1 MQTKRRRPNSSD
13 TEFKPFITSDNNHEY
28 KKVGKTWTKTMKGL
42 DVKLKKDKNGNPIA
56 WFIRPNDNNVLAK
69 LFNTRKKGI
78 IISHARFCKK
88 FMNEDSL
95 LGKRYPHLISK
106 VNAKNITC
114 RRDPDGAR
122 RDSTFK
128 VARRDSTFKVARA
141 ASPTFKP
148 VSNRNPVIEPEYDV
162 LPLPDTMTDPIDNN
176 KLFIKNPLID
186 KNKPL
191 IDKNKLFIKNPLID
205 KPLIDKNKPLID
217 KNKPLI
223 DKNMINPNI
232 SLVPNLGP
240 NLGPNRTYE
249 PTFSHLTSMPP
260 MPEMFVPKSY
270 LLQPQSQPAVQR
282 FKTQPRNKYSQND
295 LNQLIAMGFDKTHA
309 INALMRYNDFNTAL
323 NLLTD
328 PNNVVTQQD
337 RQGNAFA
344 TQIQLYKQP
353 ETRHFNVVNNGGSG
367 DCLFL
372 SLAETLMR
380 AKKINY
386 NTDLRKTAFDLRQQ
400 IVSYVMSHLDN
411 YFIEDI
417 MQTFRDAVQGG
428 VVVNGQTLY
437 MHNYEHVMR
446 NISTFGTE
454 LEISAA
460 TQIYKINIY
469 VVNTNGIGWDQLY
482 IGDIN
487 NKVTWANVWY
497 IFNMNNG
504 HYTSLVC
511 TDSSGKCPK

>member
-1 MQTKRRRPNSSD
+1 
-13 TEFKPFITSDNNHEY
+13 
-28 KKVGKTWTKTMKGL
+28 
-42 DVKLKKDKNGNPIA
+42 
-56 WFIRPNDNNVLAK
+56 
-69 LFNTRKKGI
+69 
-78 IISHARFCKK
+78 
-88 FMNEDSL
+88 
-95 LGKRYPHLISK
+95 
-106 VNAKNITC
+106 
-114 RRDPDGAR
+114 
-122 RDSTFK
+122 
-128 VARRDSTFKVARA
+128 
-141 ASPTFKP
+141 
-148 VSNRNPVIEPEYDV
+148 
-162 LPLPDTMTDPIDNN
+162 
-176 KLFIKNPLID
+176 
-186 KNKPL
+186 
-191 IDKNKLFIKNPLID
+191 
-205 KPLIDKNKPLID
+205 
-217 KNKPLI
+217 
-223 DKNMINPNI
+223 
-232 SLVPNLGP
+232 
-240 NLGPNRTYE
+240 
-249 PTFSHLTSMPP
+249 
-260 MPEMFVPKSY
+260 
-270 LLQPQSQPAVQR
+270 
-282 FKTQPRNKYSQND
+282 
-295 LNQLIAMGFDKTHA
+295 
-309 INALMRYNDFNTAL
+309 MRYNDFNTAL

-487 NKVTWANVWY
+487 NKRQRGQQD
-497 IFNMNNG
+497 FNLSIYSCIHSNG
-504 HYTSLVC
+504 A
-511 TDSSGKCPK
+511 DSRCMITRFSFSVRCRV